1 MNIFKLKT
9 YKDCLTSV
17 RWQDS
22 IRMLQIPGNLGKKS
36 DADSKH
42 RHLDKKK
49 SLYCRVVVI

>member
-42 RHLDKKK
+42 RHLDLKKE
-49 SLYCRVVVI
+49 SLL